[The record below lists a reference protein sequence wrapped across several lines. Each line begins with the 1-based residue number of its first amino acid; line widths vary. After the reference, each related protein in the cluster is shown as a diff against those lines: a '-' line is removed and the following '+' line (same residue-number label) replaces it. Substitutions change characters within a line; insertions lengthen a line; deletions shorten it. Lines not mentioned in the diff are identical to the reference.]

1 MYNLMAVDMP
11 LLAPLFLCSIVVL
24 GSFFLI
30 NIILAVILDSFISV
44 QQEELRKAFILEH
57 LGDLDR
63 AVQVDDKLNNKIA
76 QVE

>member
-1 MYNLMAVDMP
+1 MLTFDHIGKALLSVFQTLTCDYWANTMYNLMAVDMP

-44 QQEELRKAFILEH
+44 Q
-57 LGDLDR
+57 
-63 AVQVDDKLNNKIA
+63 
-76 QVE
+76 